1 MQRTNFDVICASL
14 DRPFIFIAVTN
25 GHPVSA
31 NQILQTIEA
40 CATRKYA
47 NRNVWRLLLCVSKFV
62 FSTSRK
68 RNQTSGQY
76 EVFAQCTVLATH
88 FLYFICLHSIVCCC
102 CCSKDSRS
110 GKLCVYIDH
119 AEQELLWIERWQRQ
133 LFRYVKAAVTGSTES
148 RVVRLASIPYRKYQE
163 MISKNQSII
172 IQFNRNKI
180 NTHFI
185 SVTD

>member
-62 FSTSRK
+62 FSTIRK

-119 AEQELLWIERWQRQ
+119 AEQEHHPLNR
-133 LFRYVKAAVTGSTES
+133 KMATSTVPICQSSSNWFDRVES
-148 RVVRLASIPYRKYQE
+148 CQARKYP
-163 MISKNQSII
+163 IP
-172 IQFNRNKI
+172 
-180 NTHFI
+180 
-185 SVTD
+185 